1 VKAALIVGLLLLLPG
16 THSCEKTRAV
26 ASCEASQLRASQG
39 RAAVGLGNRLQEVVF
54 TNVSSRACL
63 LRGHPTITAGG
74 RPVQVLQGSNG
85 GTYFG
90 RLVPAM
96 LKPGERGFLDF
107 ATANGTDCGGRLR
120 RIARYRDLVFTLP
133 QGGRVRAR
141 QVSITEHCSLTI
153 SALGRPERPG

>member
-1 VKAALIVGLLLLLPG
+1 VKAALVVGLLLLLSG
-16 THSCEKTRAV
+16 CGSRTVHAV
-26 ASCEASQLRASQG
+26 APCEGSQLRASQG
-39 RAAVGLGNRLQEVVF
+39 RVAVGLGNRLEEVVF

-74 RPVQVLQGSNG
+74 RPVNVLRGNND

-96 LKPGERGFLDF
+96 LKPGEHAFLDF
-107 ATANGTDCGGRLR
+107 ATANGTDCGGR
-120 RIARYRDLVFTLP
+120 RYHDLVFTLP

-141 QVSITEHCSLTI
+141 QVTITEHCSLTI